1 MSTRDLV
8 SVRDLALVQALARDL
23 VSIDAVDFVSGQL
36 GNRAHEIASDT
47 AAAVGRSLGLD
58 LTRDQP
64 LRKHILNRRWISPDV
79 AQKLSSRANRPD
91 VSLCVVLV

>member
-1 MSTRDLV
+1 VSTRDLV